1 MLSLERGALRLSLE
15 PLVLVD
21 ANDEFGRLDASA
33 SYWQVMDRWVLENRD
48 ADTECQ
54 IQIAQVQCG

>member
-15 PLVLVD
+15 PLALD

-33 SYWQVMDRWVLENRD
+33 SYWQVMDRWVFENRD

-54 IQIAQVQCG
+54 IQIAQVKCG

>member
-21 ANDEFGRLDASA
+21 ANDEFGRLDDSA